1 MSLKNT
7 LNIYPGHT
15 SNPVPFDGLLISRK
29 LEEIKHKVAVLQLN
43 EEDFVASSLNK
54 IPETP
59 PNYEAIVQLN
69 LKGEANGVNLI
80 ELEAG
85 ANRCAIS

>member
-1 MSLKNT
+1 
-7 LNIYPGHT
+7 
-15 SNPVPFDGLLISRK
+15 
-29 LEEIKHKVAVLQLN
+29 
-43 EEDFVASSLNK
+43 LNK

-80 ELEAG
+80 KLEAG
-85 ANRCAIS
+85 ANRCAISYKNKNEH